1 MIRQPPDSS
10 KELKIQDE
18 GLGQVLRAEKIPFE
32 IERESMS
39 SLPLRSK
46 APPNIV
52 GQEMIDTHN
61 IKPDKPSNTTHSPER
76 RHKEWPP
83 RDVDLW
89 LEEVGTSHDR
99 TLPSGLDPLIR
110 SRSTST
116 NPPSFASE
124 GEASFVLGKEPLPS
138 AEQYMS
144 QALLNYRA
152 ELAETVVDLF
162 VQKYVSAVSDAD
174 GSSSSPPS
182 GSSHRANPSSTAL
195 SSGDYSQGSTQP
207 RERKRGQSE
216 DGEDGDDER
225 RTKKP
230 NRSENHHLESENRLL
245 ACPYTKFQPRRYSE
259 RNFTEKNYRGCSS
272 CYLRNI
278 PRLKLHLYRVHNRP
292 RHYCPRCFSSF
303 KSAEQLEVHIVEG
316 LCQSIASP
324 FPEKMTP
331 DQVTAIKRREQGKN
345 RVDAWFDIYGIL
357 FPGALLPLD
366 PYIDSMDSEP
376 IQNILAL
383 FEQEAPQ
390 ILATEIN
397 TRMFGDAECTE
408 EFRIFTDTVLEESI
422 SVLVQRFKA
431 RMTNDWSLR
440 PEIT

>member
-1 MIRQPPDSS
+1 MIRQPRDSS
-10 KELKIQDE
+10 PELKTQDPVM
-18 GLGQVLRAEKIPFE
+18 GQTLRAEQVPSE
-32 IERESMS
+32 IEIQSLW

-46 APPNIV
+46 ASPNIV
-52 GQEMIDTHN
+52 DEELINTYNM
-61 IKPDKPSNTTHSPER
+61 KPENSPHTTHSPER

-83 RDVDLW
+83 CDFDWW
-89 LEEVGTSHDR
+89 LDEVGPSYDR
-99 TLPSGLDPLIR
+99 ILPSGLDPSKR
-110 SRSTST
+110 SRPTST
-116 NPPSFASE
+116 DSPSFASE
-124 GEASFVLGKEPLPS
+124 GEASFVLGKEPLPA
-138 AEQYMS
+138 AEQYML
-144 QALLNYRA
+144 QAILEYRR
-152 ELAETVVDLF
+152 ELAETVVNAF
-162 VQKYVSAVSDAD
+162 VRKYVSAASDAD
-174 GSSSSPPS
+174 ASSSSPPS
-182 GSSHRANPSSTAL
+182 SSSHQANPSSTAP
-195 SSGDYSQGSTQP
+195 SSGDYFQGSTQP

-225 RTKKP
+225 HTKKP
-230 NRSENHHLESENRLL
+230 NRSQNHHLEAENRLL

-303 KSAEQLEVHIVEG
+303 KSAEQLELHIVEG

-324 FPEKMTP
+324 FPEKMSP
-331 DQVTAIKRREQGKN
+331 DQVTAIKRRDQGKN
-345 RVDAWFDIYGIL
+345 RVEAWFDIYGIL

-408 EFRIFTDTVLEESI
+408 EDRTFRDTVLEESI
-422 SVLVQRFKA
+422 SVLIQRFKA